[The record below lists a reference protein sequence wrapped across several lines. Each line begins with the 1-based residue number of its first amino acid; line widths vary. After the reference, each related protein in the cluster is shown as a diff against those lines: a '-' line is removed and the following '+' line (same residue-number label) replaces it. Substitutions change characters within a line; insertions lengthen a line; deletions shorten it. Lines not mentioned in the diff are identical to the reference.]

1 MATLDSSIVNIG
13 LPSLTQSLGADVKR
27 IKWVVVVYLIC
38 ITSLLLPFGRL
49 SDTYGRKRTFQIGF
63 GLFSFASLL
72 CGLSDSL
79 ATLILSRLLQGAGAA
94 MLMANGP
101 AVITSCFP
109 PGERGKALGILSM
122 IVSAGLI
129 SGPGIGGLL
138 ISHFGWQSIFWVN
151 VPIGIAGIVLAQKHI
166 IRDSLAHVR
175 LPFDWAGALLQMILL
190 LLFMALVDPPSISLS
205 GSEAFPI
212 PRLLLV
218 GGLVLFAVFFAQIE
232 SEARAPLFDFSLLK
246 NRMFITGNGA
256 SFLTFCA
263 YSAVTVMMPFY
274 LETIL
279 SHSARESGLFMS
291 VIPLLIFVVA
301 PMAGRFSDRYGV
313 VGPALLGG
321 FCGFLSLFWMAGGL
335 GGGLLEATADQTV
348 YFVLAGV
355 GLAIGFFQSPNN
367 SSVMSSVPSSKLGVA
382 SALMA
387 TFRNLGLVTGTGV
400 ATSVFQ
406 WRFNLSGDFIDG
418 LHWVLGLASAM
429 AFGALLITLTR
440 LIKGNVS
447 APLSESA
454 PRGNEV
460 RK

>member
-1 MATLDSSIVNIG
+1 
-13 LPSLTQSLGADVKR
+13 
-27 IKWVVVVYLIC
+27 
-38 ITSLLLPFGRL
+38 
-49 SDTYGRKRTFQIGF
+49 
-63 GLFSFASLL
+63 
-72 CGLSDSL
+72 
-79 ATLILSRLLQGAGAA
+79 
-94 MLMANGP
+94 
-101 AVITSCFP
+101 
-109 PGERGKALGILSM
+109 
-122 IVSAGLI
+122 
-129 SGPGIGGLL
+129 
-138 ISHFGWQSIFWVN
+138 
-151 VPIGIAGIVLAQKHI
+151 
-166 IRDSLAHVR
+166 
-175 LPFDWAGALLQMILL
+175 
-190 LLFMALVDPPSISLS
+190 LS
-205 GSEAFPI
+205 GSDAFPV

-218 GGLVLFAVFFAQIE
+218 GGLILFSVFFTQIE

-321 FCGFLSLFWMAGGL
+321 LFGFFSLFWMAGGF
-335 GGGLLEATADQTV
+335 GGGLLETTADQTV
-348 YFVLAGV
+348 SVVLGAV

-367 SSVMSSVPSSKLGVA
+367 SSVMSSVPASKLGVA

-429 AFGALLITLTR
+429 AFCALLVTMTR
-440 LIKGNVS
+440 LMKDKVGSPVID
-447 APLSESA
+447 
-454 PRGNEV
+454 RGPARKEV
-460 RK
+460 GK